1 MSDALLSLSRNP
13 MARGL
18 IRRLGLPA
26 PVSLQRASGAE
37 GSEPLRGVGVL
48 TNLAGDGARSR
59 GIRSVLESTGATL
72 IQIDDPAAPVHALLF
87 DACGFEEVAHSEA
100 LYAFFHAPLPRLGAN
115 GRIVVIARD
124 PVDCETPEAA
134 ALARGCEGFV
144 RSLAKEVGRR
154 GATANLIY
162 LARGAEDRLDGPLR
176 YLLSARAAFVSG
188 QALQVGNAVRASR
201 IGAGSAGLQG
211 KLALVTGAAQG
222 LGSAIAQRLADE
234 GAQLLCIDVPAN
246 AAALQVTAQ
255 RLGGIALPLDV
266 TDADAGARIAA
277 QVRALGDGVDIVVH
291 NAGVIRD
298 RTLAKMDARHW
309 AQCVAVNLAA
319 ILRIDAALL
328 DADLLRDDGR
338 VICLS
343 SIAGVAGN
351 VGQTNYAMTK
361 AALIGY
367 VAAQARR
374 LAARGITVNAV
385 APGLIETPMMMT
397 MPFLFREVARR
408 MNSLSQAGIP
418 ADIADAVGFLVAPD
432 ALGVSGQ
439 TLRVCGQNLL
449 GA

>member
-1 MSDALLSLSRNP
+1 MSDALLALSRNP

-18 IRRLGLPA
+18 IRGLGLPT
-26 PVSLQRASGAE
+26 PVSLQRASGSVGLRPLDGLRVMSNANA
-37 GSEPLRGVGVL
+37 GSDIGRRLGSIL
-48 TNLAGDGARSR
+48 TDAGAALIPAS
-59 GIRSVLESTGATL
+59 ESSAVAV
-72 IQIDDPAAPVHALLF
+72 DALLF
-87 DACGFEEVAHSEA
+87 DASGMREIAQSHD
-100 LYAFFHAPLPRLGAN
+100 LYAFFHSRLATLSAN
-115 GRIVVIARD
+115 GRVVLIARD
-124 PVDCETPEAA
+124 PGACDTPEAA

-162 LARGAEDRLDGPLR
+162 LGLHAEDRLDGPLR
-176 YLLSARAAFVSG
+176 YLLSARSAFVSG
-188 QALQVGNAVRASR
+188 QPISVSAAVSSQATHAS
-201 IGAGSAGLQG
+201 LHG

-222 LGSAIAQRLADE
+222 LGAAIAQRLAEE
-234 GAQLLCIDVPAN
+234 GAQVLCVDIPAS
-246 AAALQVTAQ
+246 AQALEATSGRVGGTA
-255 RLGGIALPLDV
+255 LGMDV
-266 TDADAGARIAA
+266 TGEDACARIVDRL
-277 QVRALGDGVDIVVH
+277 QQLQGGVDIVVH

-298 RTLAKMDARHW
+298 RTLAKMDATRW
-309 AQCVAVNLAA
+309 SQCMAVNLDA

>member
-1 MSDALLSLSRNP
+1 MPDALLSLSRSP
-13 MARGL
+13 MLRGL
-18 IRRLGLPA
+18 IRSLGLPT
-26 PVSLQRASGAE
+26 PVALQRVSGAE
-37 GSEPLRGVGVL
+37 GNAPLSGATVL
-48 TNLAGDGARSR
+48 TNLAGDNARAR
-59 GIRSVLESTGATL
+59 CIRSMLESSGAML
-72 IQIDDPAAPVHALLF
+72 IPTSDSPAPVHALLF
-87 DACGFEEVAHSEA
+87 DASEVCAVAQSET
-100 LYAFFHAPLPRLGAN
+100 LYAFFHSQLPRLGAN
-115 GRIVVIARD
+115 ARVVVVARD
-124 PVDCETPEAA
+124 PAGCETPEAA

-162 LARGAEDRLDGPLR
+162 LERDAEDRLDGPLR
-176 YLLSARAAFVSG
+176 YLLSARSAFVTG
-188 QALQVGNAVRASR
+188 QALRVDNTVRAARGCVDLS
-201 IGAGSAGLQG
+201 G
-211 KLALVTGAAQG
+211 KIALVTGAAQG
-222 LGSAIAQRLADE
+222 LGAAIAQRLSVE
-234 GAQLLCIDVPAN
+234 GAQLLCVDIPAN
-246 AAALQVTAQ
+246 AEALQATAQ
-255 RLGGIALPLDV
+255 RVGALALPLDV

-277 QVRALGDGVDIVVH
+277 QLRAMGGGVDIVVH

-309 AQCVAVNLAA
+309 SHCVAVNLEA

-328 DADLLRDDGR
+328 EADLLRDDGR
-338 VICLS
+338 VICLR
-343 SIAGVAGN
+343 SIAGIAGN
-351 VGQTNYAMTK
+351 VGQTNYALTK
-361 AALIGY
+361 SALIGY

-418 ADIADAVGFLVAPD
+418 ADIADAVGFLAS
-432 ALGVSGQ
+432 AQAQGVSGQ